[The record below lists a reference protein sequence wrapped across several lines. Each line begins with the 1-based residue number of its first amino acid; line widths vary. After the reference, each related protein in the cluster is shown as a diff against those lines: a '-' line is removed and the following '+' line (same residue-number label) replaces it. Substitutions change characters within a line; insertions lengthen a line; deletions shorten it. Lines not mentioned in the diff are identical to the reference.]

1 MEDKVQPLKVYIS
14 ADMEGVAGI
23 VHGDHTLRD
32 GKEHERARKL
42 MTYEVNAAIEG
53 ALEAGATTILV
64 NDSHGTMRN
73 IIPED
78 LHEAAELITGSP
90 KPLSMMQG
98 INPSF
103 GAVLFVGY
111 HARRGS
117 YNGVLEHTFH
127 GGVIS
132 DVLVNGKPMGETGIN
147 AGLAGYFKVPVI
159 LVTGDSVVTEEAR
172 SLLGFV
178 ETVTVKEGVG
188 RFAARC
194 VSPSRARAL
203 IKKGTA
209 RALKSVHKFKPFKIK
224 PPIKIDVSFIHTG
237 MTEMAELLPG
247 AKRINGRTVS
257 FVSNDYLEAYKALRV
272 MITLAGTNV

>member
-1 MEDKVQPLKVYIS
+1 VKVYIS

-23 VHGDHTLRD
+23 VHGEHTLRE

-42 MTYEVNAAIEG
+42 MTYEANAAIEG
-53 ALEAGATTILV
+53 AVAVGATTVLV

-73 IIPED
+73 IIPEE

-90 KPLSMMQG
+90 KPFSMMQG
-98 INPSF
+98 IDSSF
-103 GAVLFVGY
+103 DAAFFIGY

-117 YNGVLEHTFH
+117 YTGVLEHTYH
-127 GGVIS
+127 GGVVS
-132 DVLVNGKPMGETGIN
+132 DVLINGKPMGETGIN
-147 AGLAGYFKVPVI
+147 AGLAGHFKVPVI

-172 SLLGFV
+172 AILGTV

-194 VSPSRARAL
+194 VSPTRARTL
-203 IKKGTA
+203 IKNGAAK
-209 RALKSVHKFKPFKIK
+209 ALKSVNKFKPFRFKT
-224 PPIKIDVSFIHTG
+224 PIKIEVSFVHTG

-247 AKRINGRTVS
+247 VSRINGRTVS
-257 FVSNDYLEAYKALRV
+257 FGSNDYLEAFKALRA